1 MTMDMLSRLLHL
13 DGHGLF
19 VWGAYAPTL
28 ALLVAEGLLVRA
40 RLRLAQAQ
48 AQAQAQTQEHD
59 R

>member
-1 MTMDMLSRLLHL
+1 MTMDMIFQLLHL

-28 ALLVAEGLLVRA
+28 ALLVAEALLVRA
-40 RLRLAQAQ
+40 RLRRSKTQAKMLAQ
-48 AQAQAQTQEHD
+48 EYS